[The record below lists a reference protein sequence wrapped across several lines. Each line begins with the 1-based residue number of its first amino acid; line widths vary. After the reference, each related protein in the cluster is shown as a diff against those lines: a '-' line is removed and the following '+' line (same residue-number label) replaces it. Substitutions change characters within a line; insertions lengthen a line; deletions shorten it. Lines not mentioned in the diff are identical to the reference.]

1 MPTARGRPPA
11 GSWTGLDHALGEEAT
26 LGPWLP
32 FPPQDFSRIPD
43 APGVY
48 ALADQKVQILTIAA
62 ALSLREALQDLA
74 AVPPLPLR
82 DLATHFWME
91 QHARP
96 NRRRRELVNRLRAS
110 TGAFPPCNRRHPR
123 FSVRLPAWTRHP
135 AGRPGREPAPAHTVN
150 VSHAGL
156 MLALPEAPS
165 AGTTL
170 GLGVETPFGLVQGE
184 GRLAWTES
192 RPRGIWAGVILQ
204 RLETALDALRW
215 ERLIASL
222 AERVIHA

>member
-1 MPTARGRPPA
+1 M
-11 GSWTGLDHALGEEAT
+11 EE
-26 LGPWLP
+26 
-32 FPPQDFSRIPD
+32 
-43 APGVY
+43 
-48 ALADQKVQILTIAA
+48 
-62 ALSLREALQDLA
+62 
-74 AVPPLPLR
+74 
-82 DLATHFWME
+82 
-91 QHARP
+91 HARP
-96 NRRRRELVNRLRAS
+96 NRRRRDLVNRLRAC

-123 FSVRLPAWTRHP
+123 FPVRLPAWTRHP
-135 AGRPGREPAPAHTVN
+135 AGRPEREPAPAQTVN

-156 MLALPEAPS
+156 LLALPEAPS